1 MSLHNINLALKR
13 QQSNRFMMVM
23 DIKIRIKPLFISRK
37 VETML
42 ATTLKDKKHSLEISQ
57 EPRWNTYI
65 PSPFFLLLA
74 IENGWKI
81 ARIMLFP
88 SEDQHSLVYVFTL
101 NSESSQP
108 DQKVILPS
116 NALVKKI
123 LAENSQMAVPV
134 MAEALN

>member
-1 MSLHNINLALKR
+1 
-13 QQSNRFMMVM
+13 MVM
-23 DIKIRIKPLFISRK
+23 DKKIRIEPLFISRK

-42 ATTLKDKKHSLEISQ
+42 AITMTDKKHSLEINQ

-81 ARIMLFP
+81 ARMELVP
-88 SEDQHSLVYVFTL
+88 SEDQHSLVYAVIL
-101 NSESSQP
+101 KSESFQP
-108 DQKVILPS
+108 DQKVVLPS

>member
-1 MSLHNINLALKR
+1 M
-13 QQSNRFMMVM
+13 
-23 DIKIRIKPLFISRK
+23 SRK

-42 ATTLKDKKHSLEISQ
+42 ATTLTDKKLSLEISQ

-81 ARIMLFP
+81 ARVELVP
-88 SEDQHSLVYVFTL
+88 SEDQHSLVFVVIL
-101 NSESSQP
+101 KSESSQP
-108 DQKVILPS
+108 DQKVVLPS
-116 NALVKKI
+116 NALVKKM

>member
-1 MSLHNINLALKR
+1 MSLQNINLALKR

-23 DIKIRIKPLFISRK
+23 DKKIRIEPLFISRK

-42 ATTLKDKKHSLEISQ
+42 ATKLTDNKHSLEINQ

-81 ARIMLFP
+81 ARMELVP
-88 SEDQHSLVYVFTL
+88 SEDQHSLVYVVIL
-101 NSESSQP
+101 KSESFQP
-108 DQKVILPS
+108 DQKVVLPS